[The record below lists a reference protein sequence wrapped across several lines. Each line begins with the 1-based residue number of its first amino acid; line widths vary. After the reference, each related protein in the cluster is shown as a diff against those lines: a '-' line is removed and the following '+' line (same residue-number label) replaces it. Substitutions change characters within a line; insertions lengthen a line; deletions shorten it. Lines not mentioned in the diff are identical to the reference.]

1 MVKKV
6 LCSLLILALS
16 FTSVFAKRS
25 IEEMDVSNKESW
37 KESFD
42 ISNKEPGK
50 YNVFITAED
59 QGGNATIEGPHNI
72 YIDPESDLPVSGI
85 TNPRN
90 NMRVPGNLN
99 IVGTCIDDDAVER
112 VEIILDGD
120 KENPLV
126 ATGKDFWSYYL
137 DTTQMTEGAHT
148 ISVYGID
155 INGKIGHETSATWHL
170 DRRQPQTVIESHQ
183 MGELVAKKINITGTV
198 SDGNGIASLEYS
210 LDGRETYKKAKIK
223 ADKTGTSCTF
233 SVPIN
238 TKDLP
243 DGGVVLWFR
252 AYDKQGTRGMFSFLF
267 FVDNT
272 SPDVKIISP
281 TTKQTVNGIFTVT
294 GYAKDVIGLESL
306 TWQFGQES
314 GNFELLKGN
323 PYWSLELDSKNVIGT
338 SQELIITAVDIM
350 GNIITKKQK
359 IVIDPLSDLATVNM
373 ETPFEMQSFLDDVY
387 IRGSAIDDDG
397 VDCIFWSVDG
407 GEEHKIVTD
416 GAFYE
421 NISKKNPSLSL
432 GNHTVTVYAQDIYGV
447 KGTPVSVNFN
457 VPGKIPS
464 FDKIS
469 AFKGTKEN
477 KTVDYVPGI
486 ELNPESG
493 AELKFDI
500 NSESGLKNVVYQFSG
515 MSEVTIDTLGKIGL
529 NTVSI
534 PINNCKWG
542 FSEVKV
548 TATDIHDR
556 KVEKVLYLYVT
567 NLTITRGEPEVVFSD
582 NTVAQDGF
590 IDMSA
595 PQIVTGFFMG
605 GKAQK
610 VRFSPP
616 TTFADVKLEG
626 NVIRIIPNKDAI
638 GVSDATHVIVT
649 TDKGIEYSSK
659 TLHLKTKI
667 PAPIVELDK
676 EGILNGRETITIK
689 GKVTPASDLT
699 IKSISYRVLHK
710 DGNGSWKRVRY
721 DTRTNEFTASLPATT
736 FADGVSVIEFRA
748 VDSQNQD
755 SFKAVFVDKVPP
767 APVATEEGKKAPP
780 LPVPA
785 IGWLDGKY
793 CYYTVS
799 YSSTATLNY
808 VKLAGSV
815 LSECNNVMAGMIPPE
830 KMFPGKNAL
839 EISVKD
845 VNGKDHKL
853 THNFSKSGKL
863 DIYLQSVDNV
873 PYTSGME
880 VVVPGPGST
889 EVAPS
894 LAISIKSELPV
905 TNVYYSI
912 DGGEERKAPEVRIV
926 GADTYQASLSLSG
939 FPAEQTRISIKAET
953 NDGNFTGA
961 AGTITVIR
969 KRDASLIEDDEKIYW
984 SDYSKDSQGY
994 IYVGVNENL
1003 YGYANLKTPIKA
1015 RLETENKNIEVKV
1028 QDKNIVL
1035 TGKVPGVYENIVI
1048 VAQDKEGIAYTS
1060 KPISIIVDSDTP
1072 VVEVA
1077 NPTNYSYV
1085 QNLVQLKGSIKDSV
1099 GIIQS
1104 EYSVDNGKTWIK
1116 FDVPSVGS
1124 VDFDIPLDF
1133 TDVPEGT
1140 VPIDVRVFDKT
1151 GKSHTERLVVFKDIS
1166 APQVNVLVP
1175 CLEDR
1180 INGETL
1186 IVFEVTDNGRTS
1198 QSFYNGQDGDVEIPM
1213 KHYIST
1219 FVGNKERPLAQDMK
1233 FTFTDRAGNKL
1244 ELNEW
1249 QFIVDLESD
1258 LPVPEIHVPSDNEII
1273 QNDFLISGVV
1283 IDDDGESKIYY
1294 KIDDSEFIELP
1305 DYGSSFSI
1313 PVPLKSMTDNEHTV
1327 TVYAEDIYGIRSET
1341 VVRPFRISLEEPK
1354 GAVELPNIN
1363 ETVNGTVLVSGW
1375 ASDKNGISKVQVSID
1390 NGVTFNEVAG
1400 TEKWTYEFDT
1410 RVIKDGTHAIFI
1422 KVWDGYNIQGI
1433 YSSLINVDNTAPEIN
1448 LELPVDG
1455 SKTTKMLF
1463 FSGQTTDNI
1472 GLKSLKAKIS
1482 SLELRQKAVPAD
1494 LAEMEFVPEEI
1505 ITKTIDLSG
1514 LADGFYNIE
1523 LVGEDAGGN
1532 ITRVSRNV
1540 ELSKESDGAKID
1552 ILTPL
1557 NGEYLQG
1564 MFNLYGTVVS
1574 EQPFETIV
1582 LYVDGEEKAVTEVS
1596 PTGYFKFTLSP
1607 TDLASGS
1614 HVLQVRGL
1622 LGEKIISSNEAYVIY
1637 QPQGPWITID
1647 NFTYGDFAFERPYI
1661 EGSCGYAFT
1670 ESEILALRDKK
1681 TPAEEKERLE
1691 RKEVSYVELSFDN
1704 GKTFELLGNTKKWR
1718 YRVENED
1725 MPAGYHFLIVRAVM
1739 KNGETAVTRCIV
1751 QIDKEAPE
1759 IKLIAPVP
1767 GGAFNET
1774 LEFAGLTAD
1783 NINLKNVKLTLR
1795 SGDKASYE
1803 VPSFIQGLYFDWH
1816 FLGATMF
1823 DVGIGLTFF
1832 DDNVKLQGQFG
1843 QMTQSQYE
1851 MLCNWRGLEVTKFRY
1866 GGNVVGAKLL
1876 ANVAY
1881 IPFRFF
1887 LGPDWDWLSANV
1899 TLGANFSRFSETQSG
1914 KAQFLSAVLAQ
1925 LEFPR
1930 VTIPKQKMFRT
1941 FSVYTEVQV
1950 WFIPTD
1956 VEIPENAT
1964 EKIPSIVPQVSAGL
1978 RVNVF

>member
-1 MVKKV
+1 MAKKV
-6 LCSLLILALS
+6 LCFLLVLVLS
-16 FTSVFAKRS
+16 FTSAFAKKE
-25 IEEMDVSNKESW
+25 IEEKDVENKESW

-42 ISNKEPGK
+42 ISAKKPGK
-50 YNVFITAED
+50 YNIFITAED
-59 QGGNATIEGPHNI
+59 QGGNSIIEGPHNI
-72 YIDPESDLPVSGI
+72 YIDPESDLPISGI

-120 KENPLV
+120 KENPLQ

-137 DTTQMTEGAHT
+137 DTTQMAEGAHT
-148 ISVYGID
+148 IDVYGID
-155 INGKIGHETSATWHL
+155 INGKVGHETSATWHL

-183 MGELVAKKINITGTV
+183 MGDLVAKKINITGTV

-223 ADKTGTSCTF
+223 TDKSGTNCTF

-252 AYDKQGTRGMFSFLF
+252 AYDKQGTRGLTSFLF

-281 TTKQTVNGIFTVT
+281 EPKESVNGKFTVT
-294 GYAKDVIGLESL
+294 GFAKDVIGLESL
-306 TWQFGQES
+306 SWQFGQET
-314 GNFELLKGN
+314 GTFELLKGN
-323 PYWSLELDSKNVIGT
+323 PYWSLELDAKKVIAS
-338 SQELIITAVDIM
+338 SQDLIITAVDIM

-359 IVIDPLSDLATVNM
+359 ILIDPIADLATIKM
-373 ETPFEMQSFLDDVY
+373 ETPTELQSFFDDAY
-387 IRGSAIDDDG
+387 IRGYAVDDDG
-397 VDCIFWSVDG
+397 VDSVYWSVDG

-421 NISKKNPSLSL
+421 NISKKIPSLSV
-432 GNHTVTVYAQDIYGV
+432 GHHSVKIYAQDIHGLN
-447 KGTPVSVNFN
+447 GTPTVINFN
-457 VPGKIPS
+457 LPGKIPS

-469 AFKGTKEN
+469 VFKGTKEN
-477 KTVDYVPGI
+477 ATVDYVPGI

-500 NSESGLKNVVYQFSG
+500 NSESGLKNVTYQFSG
-515 MSEVTIDTLGKIGL
+515 MSEVVIDTLSKKGVT
-529 NTVSI
+529 TVSV
-534 PINNCKWG
+534 PVNDCKWG
-542 FSEVKV
+542 FSEVKLV
-548 TATDIHDR
+548 ATDIHDR
-556 KVEKVLYLYVT
+556 KVEKSAYVYVT

-590 IDMSA
+590 IDMAA

-605 GKAQK
+605 GKAEK
-610 VRFSPP
+610 VRFNPP
-616 TTFADVKLEG
+616 TPFANVKLEG
-626 NVIRIIPNKDAI
+626 NVIRIIPNKDAV
-638 GVSDATHVIVT
+638 GVSDSVHVIVT

-667 PAPIVELDK
+667 PAPIITLDK
-676 EGILNGRETITIK
+676 EGILDGRSTITLK
-689 GKVTPASDLT
+689 GKITPAADLAV
-699 IKSISYRVLHK
+699 KAVSYRVLHK

-721 DTRTNEFTASLPATT
+721 DVRTNEFTASLPATT
-736 FADGVSVIEFRA
+736 FADGVSVVEFRA

-767 APVATEEGKKAPP
+767 APVPGEDGKKVP
-780 LPVPA
+780 LPPPS

-799 YSSTATLNY
+799 YSETATLNY

-815 LSECNNVMAGMIPPE
+815 LSECNNVMVGMIPPE
-830 KMFPGKNAL
+830 KMAPGKNSL

-845 VNGKDHKL
+845 INGKDYKAAH
-853 THNFSKSGKL
+853 TFSKSGKL

-889 EVAPS
+889 EVAPN
-894 LAISIKSELPV
+894 LAVEIKSDLPV
-905 TNVYYSI
+905 ANVFYSI
-912 DGGEERKAPEVRIV
+912 DGGTERKAPEVKVV
-926 GADTYQASLSLSG
+926 GTNTYQASLSLSG
-939 FPAEQTRISIKAET
+939 FPAEQTRFSVKVET
-953 NDGNFTGA
+953 NDGNFTGT

-969 KRDASLIEDDEKIYW
+969 KRDASLIEDAEKIYW
-984 SDYSKDSQGY
+984 NESAKNSQGFVC
-994 IYVGVNENL
+994 IGVNETL
-1003 YGYANLKTPIKA
+1003 SGYANLKTPIKA
-1015 RLETENKNIEVKV
+1015 NFQSTVSGLDIKVK
-1028 QDKNIVL
+1028 DKNIVI
-1035 TGKVPGVYENIVI
+1035 TGKTPGVYENVVV
-1048 VAQDKEGIAYTS
+1048 VAQDKEGISYTS
-1060 KPISIIVDSDTP
+1060 APISVIVDSDTP
-1072 VVEVA
+1072 VVKISS
-1077 NPTNYSYV
+1077 PLNYSYV
-1085 QNLVQLKGSIKDSV
+1085 QDLVQLKGSINDSV
-1099 GIIQS
+1099 GILKS
-1104 EYSVDNGKTWIK
+1104 EYSLDNGQTWIN
-1116 FDVPSVGS
+1116 FDVANLGS

-1133 TDVPEGT
+1133 TDIPEGT
-1140 VPIDVRVFDKT
+1140 ISIDVRVTDRTAKT
-1151 GKSHTERLVVFKDIS
+1151 RTERLVVFKDVS
-1166 APQVNVLVP
+1166 APVVNVLVP
-1175 CLEDR
+1175 CAEDR
-1180 INGETL
+1180 VNGETL
-1186 IVFEVTDNGRTS
+1186 MVFEVTDNGKTS
-1198 QSFYNGQDGDVEIPM
+1198 TVCYNGENGDSELQMQQYIPC
-1213 KHYIST
+1213 
-1219 FVGNKERPLAQDMK
+1219 FVGNKERPISQDMK
-1233 FTFTDRAGNKL
+1233 FTFTDKAGNKL

-1273 QNDFLISGVV
+1273 QNDFVISGVV

-1294 KIDDSEFIELP
+1294 KIDDSEFVEVP
-1305 DYGSSFSI
+1305 GYGSSFSI
-1313 PVPLKSMTDNEHTV
+1313 PIALKSMTDNEHTV
-1327 TVYAEDIYGIRSET
+1327 TVYAEDIYGIRSKT

-1354 GAVELPNIN
+1354 GAVELPDIN
-1363 ETVNGTVLVSGW
+1363 KTVNGVVLVSGW

-1482 SLELRQKAVPAD
+1482 NLELRQKAVPAE

-1505 ITKTIDLSG
+1505 ITKTVDLSG

-1523 LVGEDAGGN
+1523 LIGEDAGGN
-1532 ITRVSRNV
+1532 VTRVSRNI

-1564 MFNLYGTVVS
+1564 MFNLYGTVVT

-1582 LYVDGEEKAVTEVS
+1582 LYVDGQETAVTEVS
-1596 PTGYFKFTLSP
+1596 STGYFKFTLSP
-1607 TDLASGS
+1607 TNMTSGS

-1670 ESEILALRDKK
+1670 ESEILALRNKK
-1681 TPAEEKERLE
+1681 TPKEEKERLE

-1704 GKTFELLGNTKKWR
+1704 GKTFTSLGTTKKWR

-1725 MPAGYHFLIVRAVM
+1725 MAAGYHFLIVRAVM
-1739 KNGETAVTRCIV
+1739 QNGETAVTRCIV
-1751 QIDKEAPE
+1751 QIDKESPA

-1767 GGAFNET
+1767 GGAFNES
-1774 LEFAGLTAD
+1774 LEFAGLTSD
-1783 NINLKNVKLTLR
+1783 NINLKNVKVTLR
-1795 SGDKASYE
+1795 SGDKSSYE

-1823 DVGIGLTFF
+1823 DVGLGLTFF

-1851 MLCNWRGLEVTKFRY
+1851 MLCNWGGHEVTKFRY

-1881 IPFRFF
+1881 LPFRFF
-1887 LGPDWDWLSANV
+1887 FGPDWDWLSANI

-1930 VTIPKQKMFRT
+1930 ITIPKQKMFRT
-1941 FSVYTEVQV
+1941 FSVYTEFQL

-1956 VEIPENAT
+1956 VEVPVDAT
-1964 EKIPSIVPQVSAGL
+1964 ETIPSVVPQLSAGL

>member
-1 MVKKV
+1 MAKKV
-6 LCSLLILALS
+6 LCFLLVLVLS
-16 FTSVFAKRS
+16 FTSAFAKKE
-25 IEEMDVSNKESW
+25 IEEKDVENKESW
-37 KESFD
+37 KENFD
-42 ISNKEPGK
+42 ISTKKPGK
-50 YNVFITAED
+50 YNVMITAED
-59 QGGNATIEGPHNI
+59 QGGNTTIEGPHNI
-72 YIDPESDLPVSGI
+72 YIDPESDLPISGI

-120 KENPLV
+120 TENPLV
-126 ATGKDFWSYYL
+126 ATGKDFWSFYL
-137 DTTQMTEGAHT
+137 DTTQMEEGVHT
-148 ISVYGID
+148 ISVYGVD
-155 INGKIGHETSATWHL
+155 INGKVGHETSATWHL

-183 MGELVAKKINITGTV
+183 MGDLVAKKIKITGTV

-223 ADKTGTSCTF
+223 TDKSGTNCTF
-233 SVPIN
+233 TVPIN

-252 AYDKQGTRGMFSFLF
+252 AYDKQGTRGLFSFLF

-281 TTKQTVNGIFTVT
+281 APKDVVNGKFTVA

-306 TWQFGQES
+306 SWQFGQET
-314 GNFELLKGN
+314 GNFELLRGN
-323 PYWSLELDSKNVIGT
+323 PYWSLELDATSVLGK
-338 SQELIITAVDIM
+338 SQELIITAVDVM
-350 GNIITKKQK
+350 GNITTKKQK
-359 IVIDPLSDLATVNM
+359 ILVDPLTDLATISL
-373 ETPFEMQSFLDDVY
+373 ETPVQNQSFFDDAY
-387 IRGSAIDDDG
+387 IRGYATDDDG
-397 VDCIFWSVDG
+397 IDSIYWSVDG

-421 NISKKNPSLSL
+421 NISKKIPSLSV
-432 GNHTVTVYAQDIYGV
+432 GQHTVKVYAQDIHGLN
-447 KGTPVSVNFN
+447 GTPTTINFN
-457 VPGKIPS
+457 LPGKVPS

-469 AFKGTKEN
+469 VYKGAKEDT
-477 KTVDYVPGI
+477 TVDYVPGI

-500 NSESGLKNVVYQFSG
+500 NSESGLKNVTYQFSG
-515 MSEVTIDTLGKIGL
+515 MSEVVIDTLSKTGVS
-529 NTVSI
+529 TVSV
-534 PINNCKWG
+534 PVNNCKWG
-542 FSEVKV
+542 FSELKLV
-548 TATDIHDR
+548 ATDIHDR
-556 KVEKVLYLYVT
+556 KVEKSAYVYIT

-590 IDMSA
+590 IDMAA

-605 GKAQK
+605 GKAAQ
-610 VRFSPP
+610 VRFTPP

-626 NVIRIIPNKDAI
+626 NVIRIVPNKDAV
-638 GVSDATHVIVT
+638 GVSDSVRVIVT
-649 TDKGIEYSSK
+649 TDKGIEYESRN
-659 TLHLKTKI
+659 LHLKTKI
-667 PAPIVELDK
+667 PVPIIDLDK

-689 GKVTPASDLT
+689 GKITPAADLAV
-699 IKSISYRVLHK
+699 KSVSYRVLHK
-710 DGNGSWKRVRY
+710 DGNGSWKRIRY
-721 DTRTNEFTASLPATT
+721 DVRTNEFTASLPSST
-736 FADGVSVIEFRA
+736 FADGVSVVEFRA

-755 SFKAVFVDKVPP
+755 NFKAIYIDKVPP
-767 APVATEEGKKAPP
+767 VPVPGEDGKKVSLPP
-780 LPVPA
+780 PS

-799 YSSTATLNY
+799 YSETATLNY
-808 VKLAGSV
+808 VKLGTSV
-815 LSECNNVMAGMIPPE
+815 LSECDNVMVGMIPPE
-830 KMFPGKNAL
+830 KMAPGKNSL

-845 VNGKDHKL
+845 INGKDYKASH
-853 THNFSKSGKL
+853 TFSKSGKL
-863 DIYLQSVDNV
+863 DIYLQSVNDV

-894 LAISIKSELPV
+894 LAVSIKSDLPV
-905 TNVYYSI
+905 TNVYYSFA
-912 DGGEERKAPEVRIV
+912 GSEERKAPEVRTV
-926 GADTYQASLSLSG
+926 GADTYQVSLSLSG
-939 FPAEQTRISIKAET
+939 FPAEQTRVSIKVET
-953 NDGNFTGA
+953 NDGNFTGT
-961 AGTITVIR
+961 AGTVTVIR
-969 KRDASLIEDDEKIYW
+969 KRDASLIEDKEKIYW
-984 SDYSKDSQGY
+984 NNYAKNQQGY
-994 IYVGVNENL
+994 VCIGVNENFS
-1003 YGYANLKTPIKA
+1003 GYANLKTPIKA
-1015 RLETENKNIEVKV
+1015 LFLEDVPGLELSV
-1028 QDKNIVL
+1028 QDKNLVI
-1035 TGKVPGVYENIVI
+1035 TGKTPGIYENVVV
-1048 VAQDKEGIAYTS
+1048 VAHDKEGISYTS
-1060 KPISIIVDSDTP
+1060 EPISVIVDSDTP
-1072 VVEVA
+1072 VVQIA
-1077 NPTNYSYV
+1077 SPANYSYV
-1085 QNLVQLKGSIKDSV
+1085 QNLVQLKGSVKDSV
-1099 GIIQS
+1099 GILQS
-1104 EYSVDNGKTWIK
+1104 EYSVDNGATWTK
-1116 FDVPSVGS
+1116 FNVPNVGS

-1133 TDVPEGT
+1133 TEVSEGPI
-1140 VPIDVRVFDKT
+1140 PIDVRVSDRT
-1151 GKSHTERLVVFKDIS
+1151 GKTHTERIVVFKDIS
-1166 APQVNVLVP
+1166 APTVNVLVP
-1175 CLEDR
+1175 CPEDR

-1186 IVFEVTDNGRTS
+1186 MVLEVTDNGKAS
-1198 QSFYNGQDGDVEIPM
+1198 QIFYNGQEGDVELPM
-1213 KHYIST
+1213 QHYIST
-1219 FVGNKERPLAQDMK
+1219 FVGNKNCPLAQDMQ
-1233 FTFTDRAGNKL
+1233 FTFTDKAGNKI
-1244 ELNEW
+1244 EFKEW

-1294 KIDDSEFIELP
+1294 KIDDAEFIEVEG
-1305 DYGSSFSI
+1305 YGSSFSI
-1313 PVPLKSMTDNEHTV
+1313 PIPLKTMTDNEHTV
-1327 TVYAEDIYGIRSET
+1327 TVYAEDIYGIRSKT

-1354 GAVELPNIN
+1354 GAVELPDIN
-1363 ETVNGTVLVSGW
+1363 KTVNGVVLVSGW
-1375 ASDKNGISKVQVSID
+1375 ASDKNGISKVQVSVD

-1410 RVIKDGTHAIFI
+1410 RVLKDGTHAIFI

-1448 LELPVDG
+1448 LELPIDG

-1482 SLELRQKAVPAD
+1482 NLELRQKAVPPE

-1505 ITKTIDLSG
+1505 ITKTVDLSG

-1523 LVGEDAGGN
+1523 LIGEDAGGN

-1564 MFNLYGTVVS
+1564 MFNLYGTVVT

-1582 LYVDGEEKAVTEVS
+1582 LYVDGQETAVTEVS
-1596 PTGYFKFTLSP
+1596 PTGYFKYTLSP
-1607 TDLASGS
+1607 TNLSSGS
-1614 HVLQVRGL
+1614 HTLQVRGL
-1622 LGEKIISSNEAYVIY
+1622 LGDKIISSNEAYIIY

-1681 TPAEEKERLE
+1681 TPKEEKERLE

-1704 GKTFELLGNTKKWR
+1704 GKTFIPLGNTKKWR

-1739 KNGETAVTRCIV
+1739 KNGESAVTRCIV
-1751 QIDKEAPE
+1751 QIDKDSPD

-1767 GGAFNET
+1767 GGAFNEN
-1774 LEFAGLTAD
+1774 LEFAGLTSD
-1783 NINLKNVKLTLR
+1783 NINLKNVKVTLR
-1795 SGDKASYE
+1795 SGDKSSYE

-1823 DVGIGLTFF
+1823 DVGLGLTFF
-1832 DDNVKLQGQFG
+1832 DDNVKLQAQFG

-1851 MLCNWRGLEVTKFRY
+1851 MLCNWGGHEVTKFRY

-1881 IPFRFF
+1881 LPFRYFF
-1887 LGPDWDWLSANV
+1887 GPDWEWLSANV

-1930 VTIPKQKMFRT
+1930 ITIPKQKMFRT
-1941 FSVYTEVQV
+1941 FSVYTEFQL

-1956 VEIPENAT
+1956 VEVPENAT
-1964 EKIPSIVPQVSAGL
+1964 EKIPSVVPQVSAGL

>member
-1 MVKKV
+1 MAKKV
-6 LCSLLILALS
+6 FFCLLVLFVC
-16 FTSVFAKRS
+16 FTSVFAKKT
-25 IEEMDVSNKESW
+25 IDEKDVENMESW

-42 ISNKEPGK
+42 ISAKQPGK

-59 QGGNATIEGPHNI
+59 QGGNTTIEGPHNI
-72 YIDPESDLPVSGI
+72 YIDPESDLPISGI

-120 KENPLV
+120 TENPLV

-137 DTTQMTEGAHT
+137 DTTQMSEGAHT

-155 INGKIGHETSATWHL
+155 INGKVGHEKTVTWHL

-183 MGELVAKKINITGTV
+183 MGDLVAKKINITGTV
-198 SDGNGIASLEYS
+198 SDGNGIASVEYS

-223 ADKTGTSCTF
+223 TDKAGTSCTF

-252 AYDKQGTRGMFSFLF
+252 AYDKQGTRGLFSFLF

-272 SPDVKIISP
+272 SPNIKIISP
-281 TTKQTVNGIFTVT
+281 EPKESVNGIFTVT
-294 GYAKDVIGLESL
+294 GFAKDVIGLESL
-306 TWQFGQES
+306 SWQFGQET

-323 PYWSLELDSKNVIGT
+323 PYWSLELDAKKVLGN
-338 SQELIITAVDIM
+338 SQELIITAVDTI
-350 GNIITKKQK
+350 GNISTKKQK
-359 IVIDPLSDLATVNM
+359 ILIDPIADLATINL
-373 ETPFEMQSFLDDVY
+373 ETPQELQAFKDDVY
-387 IRGSAIDDDG
+387 IRGSATDDDG
-397 VDCIFWSVDG
+397 IDSIYWSVDG
-407 GEEHKIVTD
+407 GEVYKVETD
-416 GAFYE
+416 GSFYE
-421 NISKKNPSLSL
+421 NITKKMSLPK
-432 GNHTVTVYAQDIYGV
+432 GNHSVTIYAQDIHGLN
-447 KGTPVSVNFN
+447 GTPKTVNFT
-457 VPGKIPS
+457 VPGKVPS
-464 FDKIS
+464 FEKITVY
-469 AFKGTKEN
+469 KGTKEN
-477 KTVDYVPGI
+477 TDVDYQDGI
-486 ELNPESG
+486 ELNPEYN

-500 NSESGLKNVVYQFSG
+500 DSESGLKNVTYQFTD
-515 MSEVTIDTLGKIGL
+515 MPPVTIDMLGKAGL
-529 NTVSI
+529 STAKI
-534 PINNCKWG
+534 PVGNCKWG
-542 FSEVKV
+542 FTEVKV
-548 TATDIHDR
+548 EATDIYDR
-556 KVEKVLYLYVT
+556 KTEKSAFIYVT
-567 NLTITRGEPEVVFSD
+567 NLTKTRGEPEVVFSD

-590 IDMSA
+590 IDMA
-595 PQIVTGFFMG
+595 AAQIVTGFFMG
-605 GKAQK
+605 GKAAK
-610 VRFSPP
+610 VRFQPP

-626 NVIRIIPNKDAI
+626 NVIRIVPNKDAV
-638 GVSDATHVIVT
+638 GVSDAVHVIVT

-667 PAPIVELDK
+667 PAPIIDLDK
-676 EGILNGRETITIK
+676 SGVLNGRETITIK
-689 GKVTPASDLT
+689 GKITPAADLT
-699 IKSISYRVLHK
+699 VKALSYRVLHK

-721 DTRTNEFTASLPATT
+721 DVRTNEFTASLPSST
-736 FADGVSVIEFRA
+736 FADGVSVVEFRA

-755 SFKAVFVDKVPP
+755 SFTAVFVDKVPP
-767 APVATEEGKKAPP
+767 APVAEEPGKKAPP
-780 LPVPA
+780 LPAPA
-785 IGWLDGKY
+785 IAWLDGKY

-799 YSSTATLNY
+799 YSAEATLNY
-808 VKLAGSV
+808 VKLAGST
-815 LSECNNVMAGMIPPE
+815 LSECSNLMAGMIPPE
-830 KMFPGKNAL
+830 KMKPGKNAL
-839 EISVKD
+839 EISVND
-845 VNGKDHKL
+845 VNGKTYKAL
-853 THNFSKSGKL
+853 HNFNKSGKL
-863 DIYLQSVDNV
+863 DIYLQSVNNV

-894 LAISIKSELPV
+894 LLVSVKSELPV
-905 TNVYYSI
+905 SAVYYSI
-912 DGGEERKAPEVRIV
+912 DGGEERKVSEIKTV
-926 GADTYQASLSLSG
+926 GTDSYQAYLSLSG
-939 FPAEQTRISIKAET
+939 FPAEQTRFSVKVET
-953 NDGNFTGA
+953 NDGNFTGT

-969 KRDASLIEDDEKIYW
+969 TRDPSLINDDEKIYW
-984 SDYSKDSQGY
+984 SELLKNEEGF
-994 IYVGVNENL
+994 VCLGVNESIS
-1003 YGYANLKTPIKA
+1003 GFANLKTPIKV
-1015 RLETENKNIEVKV
+1015 RFQNEVNGLDV
-1028 QDKNIVL
+1028 NVNGKNIVI
-1035 TGKVPGVYENIVI
+1035 TGKNPGIYKDVVV
-1048 VAQDKEGIAYTS
+1048 VAQDKEGISYTS
-1060 KPISIIVDSDTP
+1060 SPISFIVDSDNP
-1072 VVEVA
+1072 VVEITS
-1077 NPTNYSYV
+1077 PSNYAYV
-1085 QNLVQLKGSIKDSV
+1085 QDLVQLKGKVIDSV
-1099 GIIQS
+1099 GILS
-1104 EYSVDNGKTWIK
+1104 AEYSLDNGNNWIK
-1116 FDVPSVGS
+1116 FDVNDIGS

-1133 TDVPEGT
+1133 TETPEGII
-1140 VPIDVRVFDKT
+1140 PIDVRVQDRT
-1151 GKSHTERLVVFKDIS
+1151 RKSHTERLVVFKDVS
-1166 APQVNVLVP
+1166 APQVTVLVP
-1175 CLEDR
+1175 CKEDKV
-1180 INGETL
+1180 NGETL
-1186 IVFEVTDNGRTS
+1186 TVFKIIDNGKAS
-1198 QSFYNGQDGDVEIPM
+1198 QVFYNAEGGDVELPM
-1213 KHYIST
+1213 KQYLST
-1219 FVGNKERPLAQDMK
+1219 FVGNTEKPLSQEMQ
-1233 FTFTDRAGNKL
+1233 FTFTDKAGNKL
-1244 ELNEW
+1244 ELKDWE
-1249 QFIVDLESD
+1249 FIVDQESD

-1273 QNDFLISGVV
+1273 QNDFVISGVV

-1294 KIDDSEFIELP
+1294 KIDDGNYIEVE
-1305 DYGSSFSI
+1305 GFGTSFSI

-1327 TVYAEDIYGIRSET
+1327 TVYAEDIYGIRSKT

-1354 GAVELPNIN
+1354 GAVELPDIN
-1363 ETVNGTVLVSGW
+1363 QTVNGMVLVSGW

-1410 RVIKDGTHAIFI
+1410 RVIEDGTHAIFI

-1448 LELPVDG
+1448 LELPIDG

-1472 GLKSLKAKIS
+1472 GLKKLTANIS
-1482 SLELRQKAVPAD
+1482 SLDLRQKAVPTE
-1494 LAEMEFVPEEI
+1494 LAQMEFVPEEI

-1532 ITRVSRNV
+1532 VTRVSRNV

-1564 MFNLYGTVVS
+1564 MFNLYGTVVT
-1574 EQPFETIV
+1574 EKPFETIV
-1582 LYVDGEEKAVTEVS
+1582 LYVDGQEAAVTEVS

-1607 TDLASGS
+1607 TNLSSGS

-1622 LGEKIISSNEAYVIY
+1622 LNDKVISSNETFIIY

-1661 EGSCGYAFT
+1661 EGSSGYAFT

-1681 TPAEEKERLE
+1681 TPKEEKERLE
-1691 RKEVSYVELSFDN
+1691 RKEVSYLEISFDN
-1704 GKTFELLGNTKKWR
+1704 GKTFTLLGNTKKWR

-1725 MPAGYHFLIVRAVM
+1725 MPAGYHFMIVRAVM
-1739 KNGETAVTRCIV
+1739 KNGETAVTRCII
-1751 QIDKEAPE
+1751 QIDKEKPF
-1759 IKLIAPVP
+1759 IKLIAPLP

-1774 LEFAGLTAD
+1774 LNFAGLTSD
-1783 NINLKNVKLTLR
+1783 DVNLKNVKVTLR

-1823 DVGIGLTFF
+1823 DVGLGLTFF

-1851 MLCNWRGLEVTKFRY
+1851 MLCNWGGHEITPFRY

-1876 ANVAY
+1876 ANIAY

-1887 LGPDWDWLSANV
+1887 FGPDWDWLSANF

-1914 KAQFLSAVLAQ
+1914 KAQFLSAVVGQ

-1941 FSVYTEVQV
+1941 FSFYTEFQL

-1956 VEIPENAT
+1956 VEVPETAT
-1964 EKIPSIVPQVSAGL
+1964 EEIPSIVPQVSAGL
-1978 RVNVF
+1978 RINVF